1 MRNGFDMM
9 ELVFVIIII
18 SIIGSSISVKDISD
32 VTTDDV
38 KKTIKSAV
46 SSVNP
51 GKYQVLKDENKHLIT
66 LTNNM
71 KKRISDIERD
81 NEKLLLELK
90 QCNQSKSDSI
100 DNVDNVKQTDEFET
114 EFGTGY

>member
-1 MRNGFDMM
+1 MRNGFTMI
-9 ELVFVIIII
+9 ELIFVIAII
-18 SIIGSSISVKDISD
+18 SIIAASIMGKKDISD

-51 GKYQVLKDENKHLIT
+51 GKYQVLQDENKHLIT

-81 NEKLLLELK
+81 NEKLLSELK
-90 QCNQSKSDSI
+90 QCTQSKSDS
-100 DNVDNVKQTDEFET
+100 VDSVTKIDEFET
-114 EFGTGY
+114 DTFGTGY